1 MHLAP
6 TERQQRLRAE
16 LRTYF
21 RSLMPD
27 GPPPADDPA
36 RQRAVL
42 RRIGADGLLGLG
54 WPVAYGGQGR
64 GADEQFVFFDEAYR
78 AGAPVSMVTLNTVGP
93 TLMKYGSEEQKD
105 FFLPRILSGDL
116 VFAIGYSEPS
126 AGTDLASLRTRAVR
140 AGARA
145 GARTGA
151 VQARALREGEGEGGG
166 KGGGKGDGERGGG
179 GDADGDGGDGCR
191 REGAGY
197 YGGEGAGDGDGDGG
211 GGYGREGA
219 GYRGDG
225 GEGAGYGGE
234 GDWLIDGQKIF
245 TSNAQNAD
253 WIWLACRTDPDA
265 PKHQGISILLVPT
278 DAPGFSWTPIETVG
292 GQTTTATYYDGTRV
306 PAGNLVG
313 EKNGGWGLIT
323 NQLNHERVALAA
335 IGMQAEDFYAAAL
348 EAARTPDPVTGRRR
362 IDEPWV
368 RFQLAEVHARLAAS
382 RLLNWRLVGD
392 VGAGR
397 LAPGDASGVKVAG
410 TESAVAV
417 YRMCQHIVGAD
428 ALVRSGSPGV
438 FGDGE
443 LERMNRAAQINT
455 FGGGVSEVQREI
467 VATMRLG
474 MKRGR
479 R

>member
-6 TERQQRLRAE
+6 TERQRRLRAE
-16 LRTYF
+16 LRAYF
-21 RSLMPD
+21 RDVMPD
-27 GPPPADDPA
+27 GPPGGADVTG
-36 RQRAVL
+36 QRGLL
-42 RRIGADGLLGLG
+42 RRIGADGMLGLG
-54 WPVAYGGQGR
+54 WPVEYGGQGR

-93 TLMKYGSEEQKD
+93 TLMKYGTEEQKA

-140 AGARA
+140 
-145 GARTGA
+145 
-151 VQARALREGEGEGGG
+151 
-166 KGGGKGDGERGGG
+166 
-179 GDADGDGGDGCR
+179 DGDG
-191 REGAGY
+191 
-197 YGGEGAGDGDGDGG
+197 
-211 GGYGREGA
+211 
-219 GYRGDG
+219 
-225 GEGAGYGGE
+225 
-234 GDWLIDGQKIF
+234 WLIDGQKIF

-253 WIWLACRTDPDA
+253 WIWLACRTDPEA
-265 PKHQGISILLVPT
+265 PKHQGISLILVPT

-292 GQTTTATYYDGTRV
+292 GLTTTATYYDGIRV
-306 PAGNLVG
+306 PAANLVG
-313 EKNGGWGLIT
+313 EENGGWGLIT

-348 EAARTPDPVTGRRR
+348 DCARTPDPVTGERR
-362 IDEPWV
+362 IDAPWV
-368 RFQLAEVHARLAAS
+368 RSRLAEVHARLAAT

-397 LAPGDASGVKVAG
+397 LAPGDASGVKFMG
-410 TESAVAV
+410 TESAVEV
-417 YRMCQHIVGAD
+417 YRMCQEITGEAG
-428 ALVRSGSPGV
+428 LVRAGSSGDVG
-438 FGDGE
+438 GGE

-474 MKRGR
+474 MRRGR

>member
-6 TERQQRLRAE
+6 TERQRRLRAD

-21 RSLMPD
+21 RDVMPD
-27 GPPPADDPA
+27 GPPDGADVPG
-36 RQRAVL
+36 QRRLL
-42 RRIGADGLLGLG
+42 RRIGADGMLGLG
-54 WPVAYGGQGR
+54 WPVEYGGQGR

-93 TLMKYGSEEQKD
+93 TLMKYGTEEQKAA
-105 FFLPRILSGDL
+105 FLPRILGGDL

-126 AGTDLASLRTRAVR
+126 AGTDLAALRTRAVR
-140 AGARA
+140 
-145 GARTGA
+145 
-151 VQARALREGEGEGGG
+151 
-166 KGGGKGDGERGGG
+166 
-179 GDADGDGGDGCR
+179 DGD
-191 REGAGY
+191 
-197 YGGEGAGDGDGDGG
+197 
-211 GGYGREGA
+211 
-219 GYRGDG
+219 
-225 GEGAGYGGE
+225 
-234 GDWLIDGQKIF
+234 DWLIDGQKIF

-265 PKHQGISILLVPT
+265 PKHQGISIVLVPT
-278 DAPGFSWTPIETVG
+278 DAPGFSWTPIDTVG
-292 GQTTTATYYDGTRV
+292 GLTTTATYYDGIRV
-306 PAGNLVG
+306 PAANLVG
-313 EKNGGWGLIT
+313 EENGGWGLIT

-335 IGMQAEDFYAAAL
+335 IGMQAEDFYAAVL
-348 EAARTPDPVTGRRR
+348 DSARTPDPVTGERR
-362 IDEPWV
+362 IDAPWV
-368 RFQLAEVHARLAAS
+368 RSRLAEVHARLAAT

-397 LAPGDASGVKVAG
+397 LAPGDASGVKFMG
-410 TESAVAV
+410 TESAVEA
-417 YRMCQHIVGAD
+417 YRMCQEIAGEGG
-428 ALVRSGSPGV
+428 LVRAGSPGG

-474 MKRGR
+474 MRRGR

>member
-21 RSLMPD
+21 RDLMPE
-27 GPPPADDPA
+27 GPPPADDPG

-54 WPVAYGGQGR
+54 WPAAYGGQGR

-93 TLMKYGSEEQKD
+93 TLMKYGSEEQKAY
-105 FFLPRILSGDL
+105 FLPRILSGDL

-140 AGARA
+140 VDGAASPGPGDGGVRA
-145 GARTGA
+145 
-151 VQARALREGEGEGGG
+151 VG
-166 KGGGKGDGERGGG
+166 KGGVHGRGEAG
-179 GDADGDGGDGCR
+179 GD
-191 REGAGY
+191 
-197 YGGEGAGDGDGDGG
+197 
-211 GGYGREGA
+211 
-219 GYRGDG
+219 
-225 GEGAGYGGE
+225 
-234 GDWLIDGQKIF
+234 WIVDGQKIF

-265 PKHQGISILLVPT
+265 PKHRGISILLVPT

-292 GQTTTATYYDGTRV
+292 GQTTTATYYDGIRV
-306 PAGNLVG
+306 PAAHLVG
-313 EKNGGWGLIT
+313 EENGGWALIT
-323 NQLNHERVALAA
+323 SQLNHERVALAA
-335 IGMQAEDFYAAAL
+335 IGMQAEDFYTAAL

-368 RFQLAEVHARLAAS
+368 RSRLAEVHVRLAAT

-392 VGAGR
+392 VGAGGP
-397 LAPGDASGVKVAG
+397 APGDASGVKVMG

-417 YRMCQHIVGAD
+417 YRMCQEIVGER
-428 ALVRSGSPGV
+428 ALVRSGSPGA
-438 FGDGE
+438 FEGGG

-474 MKRGR
+474 MTRGR

>member
-21 RSLMPD
+21 RDLMPD
-27 GPPPADDPA
+27 GPPPEDDPGS
-36 RQRAVL
+36 RRALL
-42 RRIGADGLLGLG
+42 RRIGADGMLGLG

-140 AGARA
+140 
-145 GARTGA
+145 
-151 VQARALREGEGEGGG
+151 EGGH
-166 KGGGKGDGERGGG
+166 
-179 GDADGDGGDGCR
+179 
-191 REGAGY
+191 
-197 YGGEGAGDGDGDGG
+197 
-211 GGYGREGA
+211 
-219 GYRGDG
+219 
-225 GEGAGYGGE
+225 
-234 GDWLIDGQKIF
+234 WVIDGQKIF

-265 PKHQGISILLVPT
+265 PKHQGISIILVPT
-278 DAPGFSWTPIETVG
+278 QAPGFSWTPIETVG
-292 GQTTTATYYDGTRV
+292 GQTTTATYYDGIRV
-306 PAGNLVG
+306 PAANLIG
-313 EKNGGWGLIT
+313 EENGGWGLIT

-348 EAARTPDPVTGRRR
+348 KAARTPDPVTGRRR
-362 IDEPWV
+362 VDEPWV
-368 RFQLAEVHARLAAS
+368 RFQLAEAHALMAAS

-397 LAPGDASGVKVAG
+397 LAPGDASGVKVVG

-417 YRMCQHIVGAD
+417 YRICQQIVGAD
-428 ALVRSGSPGV
+428 ALVRSGSPGA

-474 MKRGR
+474 MQRGR

>member
-6 TERQQRLRAE
+6 TERQRRLRAE
-16 LRTYF
+16 LRAYF
-21 RSLMPD
+21 RDLMPD
-27 GPPPADDPA
+27 GPPTADA
-36 RQRAVL
+36 RRQRALL
-42 RRIGADGLLGLG
+42 RRIGADGWLGLG

-93 TLMKYGSEEQKD
+93 TLMKYGTEEQKD
-105 FFLPRILSGDL
+105 FFLPRIVRGEL

-140 AGARA
+140 
-145 GARTGA
+145 
-151 VQARALREGEGEGGG
+151 VGGG
-166 KGGGKGDGERGGG
+166 TGIAPGPGSSPDSGGG
-179 GDADGDGGDGCR
+179 GN
-191 REGAGY
+191 
-197 YGGEGAGDGDGDGG
+197 GG
-211 GGYGREGA
+211 GGNGG
-219 GYRGDG
+219 G
-225 GEGAGYGGE
+225 GE
-234 GDWLIDGQKIF
+234 WLVDGQKVF
-245 TSNAQNAD
+245 TSNAQHAD

-265 PKHQGISILLVPT
+265 PKHRGISILLVPT

-292 GQTTTATYYDGTRV
+292 GLTTTATYYDGIRV
-306 PAGNLVG
+306 PAANLVG
-313 EKNGGWGLIT
+313 EENGGWGLIT

-335 IGMQAEDFYAAAL
+335 IGMQAEDFYAVAL
-348 EAARTPDPVTGRRR
+348 TAARTPDPVTGRRR
-362 IDEPWV
+362 VDEPWV
-368 RFQLAEVHARLAAS
+368 RSRLAEVHARLAAT
-382 RLLNWRLVGD
+382 RLLSWRLVGD
-392 VGAGR
+392 AGAGGP
-397 LAPGDASGVKVAG
+397 APGDASGVKFAG

-417 YRMCQHIVGAD
+417 YRMCQEIVGAD

-474 MKRGR
+474 MVRGR

>member
-16 LRTYF
+16 LRAYF
-21 RSLMPD
+21 RDLMPD
-27 GPPPADDPA
+27 GPPGADDSA
-36 RQRAVL
+36 RRRTLL

-54 WPVAYGGQGR
+54 WPAEYGGQGR

-93 TLMKYGSEEQKD
+93 TLMRYGSQEQKD
-105 FFLPRILSGDL
+105 YFLPRILKGEL

-140 AGARA
+140 
-145 GARTGA
+145 
-151 VQARALREGEGEGGG
+151 
-166 KGGGKGDGERGGG
+166 
-179 GDADGDGGDGCR
+179 
-191 REGAGY
+191 
-197 YGGEGAGDGDGDGG
+197 
-211 GGYGREGA
+211 
-219 GYRGDG
+219 
-225 GEGAGYGGE
+225 E
-234 GDWLIDGQKIF
+234 GDDGNESWRIDGQKIF
-245 TSNAQNAD
+245 TSNAQNAE

-265 PKHQGISILLVPT
+265 PGHRGISIVLVPT
-278 DAPGFSWTPIETVG
+278 GAPGFSWTPIETVG
-292 GQTTTATYYDGTRV
+292 GQTTTATYYDGVRV

-313 EKNGGWGLIT
+313 EENGGWGLVT
-323 NQLNHERVALAA
+323 SQLNHERVALAA

-362 IDEPWV
+362 ADEPWV
-368 RFQLAEVHARLAAS
+368 RSALAEAHARLAAS
-382 RLLNWRLVGD
+382 RLLGWRLVGD
-392 VGAGR
+392 VGAGGP
-397 LAPGDASGVKVAG
+397 APGDASGVKFAG

-417 YRMCQHIVGAD
+417 YRLCQHVVGPE
-428 ALVRSGSPGV
+428 ALVRSGSPGA
-438 FGDGE
+438 FGGGA

>member
-6 TERQQRLRAE
+6 TERQRRLRAE

-21 RSLMPD
+21 RDLMPD
-27 GPPPADDPA
+27 GPPTSAAPVAPGVPEQ
-36 RQRAVL
+36 QRALL
-42 RRIGADGLLGLG
+42 RRIGADGWLGLG

-93 TLMKYGSEEQKD
+93 TLMKFGTEEQKEY
-105 FFLPRILSGDL
+105 FLPRILRGEL

-140 AGARA
+140 
-145 GARTGA
+145 
-151 VQARALREGEGEGGG
+151 V
-166 KGGGKGDGERGGG
+166 
-179 GDADGDGGDGCR
+179 
-191 REGAGY
+191 
-197 YGGEGAGDGDGDGG
+197 
-211 GGYGREGA
+211 
-219 GYRGDG
+219 DG
-225 GEGAGYGGE
+225 GE
-234 GDWLIDGQKIF
+234 WLVDGQKVF
-245 TSNAQNAD
+245 TSNAQQAD

-265 PKHQGISILLVPT
+265 PKHKGISILLVPT
-278 DAPGFSWTPIETVG
+278 DAPGFSWTPIATVG
-292 GQTTTATYYDGTRV
+292 GLTTTATYYDGIRV
-306 PAGNLVG
+306 PAASLVG
-313 EKNGGWGLIT
+313 EENGGWGLIT

-348 EAARTPDPVTGRRR
+348 AAARTPDPVTGRRR
-362 IDEPWV
+362 VDEPWV
-368 RFQLAEVHARLAAS
+368 RSRLAEVHARLAAT

-397 LAPGDASGVKVAG
+397 LAPGDASGVKVVG

-417 YRMCQHIVGAD
+417 YRMCQEIVGSD

-438 FGDGE
+438 FGNGE

-474 MKRGR
+474 MTRGR

>member
-21 RSLMPD
+21 RDLMPD

-36 RQRAVL
+36 RQRALL

-54 WPVAYGGQGR
+54 WPVEYGGQGR

-78 AGAPVSMVTLNTVGP
+78 AGAPISMVTLNTVGP
-93 TLMKYGSEEQKD
+93 TLMRYGSDEQKD
-105 FFLPRILSGDL
+105 SFLPRILSGDL

-140 AGARA
+140 EAAAGGSTGPAGA
-145 GARTGA
+145 
-151 VQARALREGEGEGGG
+151 EGGHW
-166 KGGGKGDGERGGG
+166 R
-179 GDADGDGGDGCR
+179 
-191 REGAGY
+191 
-197 YGGEGAGDGDGDGG
+197 
-211 GGYGREGA
+211 
-219 GYRGDG
+219 
-225 GEGAGYGGE
+225 
-234 GDWLIDGQKIF
+234 IDGQKIF

-265 PKHQGISILLVPT
+265 PKHRGISILLVPT

-292 GQTTTATYYDGTRV
+292 GQTTTATYYDGIRV

-313 EKNGGWGLIT
+313 EENGGWGLIT
-323 NQLNHERVALAA
+323 SQLNHERVALAA

-362 IDEPWV
+362 VDEPWV

-392 VGAGR
+392 AGACGP
-397 LAPGDASGVKVAG
+397 APGDASGVKVMG

-417 YRMCQHIVGAD
+417 YRMCQHIVGTD
-428 ALVRSGSPGV
+428 VLVRSGSPGA
-438 FGDGE
+438 FGGGE

-474 MKRGR
+474 MRRGR